1 MLMLRVSMAPKSRV
15 RLSMEAPLSR
25 LLSLVLLTQ
34 SVLIIKV
41 NKDTESHK
49 KISVEPT

>member
-1 MLMLRVSMAPKSRV
+1 
-15 RLSMEAPLSR
+15 MEAPLSR

-41 NKDTESHK
+41 NKDTESQN
-49 KISVEPT
+49 VEANKLSAKLA